1 MKDNKL
7 LYQIKELEKYIVL
20 FLTKDRYDCQNI
32 KTPTPTQIMIVN
44 YIISHDKNNVYQ
56 RDLEKELNLTRAT
69 LSGVLKTMERNK
81 IITRVIDINDAR
93 SKKIILNSKYEEIF
107 KNSQKKLTETE
118 KILTKNIDSKELVV
132 FNNVLN
138 KMKENIKVQINN
150 TEGDD
155 KDDKTNEKLQ

>member
-1 MKDNKL
+1 MKKNKL

-20 FLTKDRYDCQNI
+20 FLTKDRCNCQNI
-32 KTPTPTQIMIVN
+32 STPTPTQIMIVN
-44 YIISHDKNNVYQ
+44 YIMTHDKNNIYQ

-69 LSGVLKTMERNK
+69 LSGVLKTMEKNK
-81 IITRVIDINDAR
+81 IITRMIDINDAR

-107 KNSQKKLTETE
+107 KNSQKKLSETE
-118 KILTKNIDSKELVV
+118 KILTKNIDSKELEV

-138 KMKENIKVQINN
+138 KMKDNIKLQLNN

-155 KDDKTNEKLQ
+155 KNG

>member
-1 MKDNKL
+1 MKEKKL

-20 FLTKDRYDCQNI
+20 FLTKDRCNFQNI

-44 YIISHDKNNVYQ
+44 YIMTHDKNNVYQ

-107 KNSQKKLTETE
+107 KNSQKKLFEIE
-118 KILTKNIDSKELVV
+118 KILTNNIDSKELIT

-138 KMKENIKVQINN
+138 KMKDNIKLQLNN

-155 KDDKTNEKLQ
+155 KDDKINEKF